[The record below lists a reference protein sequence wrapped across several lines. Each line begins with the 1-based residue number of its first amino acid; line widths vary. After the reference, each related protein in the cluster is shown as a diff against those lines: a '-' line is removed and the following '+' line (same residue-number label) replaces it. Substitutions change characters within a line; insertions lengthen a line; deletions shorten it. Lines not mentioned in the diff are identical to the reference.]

1 MLEKAHKRYQ
11 DISQEEKKQK
21 ARIWS
26 RMIEKS
32 PKIQEAKAGSA

>member
-26 RMIEKS
+26 RMTEKS
-32 PKIQEAKAGSA
+32 PKIQEAKADSA